1 MAEILDDNER
11 KKLYRKMLVESST
24 SKSTKKYSFNDFE
37 KKLLSDKALVGKIA
51 DLAVKRNW
59 ASDSDDFY
67 GRYFP
72 EFSQKPVAAPVE
84 AVAPVA
90 KPVAPV
96 AAPVA
101 APAPVVDGA
110 EAAPV
115 AELDGAVSTAHY
127 GSVLTKLQSA
137 QAVLASIRAEVNEL
151 KRQHARELRAANKAN
166 KRRKTNANRAPSGF
180 VKPTLISNE
189 LAAFLGKP
197 EGSVLARTEVTREVN
212 AYIRAQKLQDK
223 DNGRKINPDAKLLK
237 LLKLKKGEELTYF
250 NLQKYMAAH
259 VAKSAPAAAAAA
271 AAAGGA
277 VKA

>member
-1 MAEILDDNER
+1 MVKSA
-11 KKLYRKMLVESST
+11 SS
-24 SKSTKKYSFNDFE
+24 SS
-37 KKLLSDKALVGKIA
+37 
-51 DLAVKRNW
+51 
-59 ASDSDDFY
+59 
-67 GRYFP
+67 
-72 EFSQKPVAAPVE
+72 AAT
-84 AVAPVA
+84 
-90 KPVAPV
+90 

-101 APAPVVDGA
+101 AAPKAATAPKAAAAKAAPKAAAESAPVVAPAPAVDGA
-110 EAAPV
+110 EASTPV
-115 AELDGAVSTAHY
+115 AEVDGAVSTALY

-137 QAVLASIRAEVNEL
+137 QALLASLRSEVNEL

-212 AYIRAQKLQDK
+212 AYIRNQKLQDK

-237 LLKLKKGEELTYF
+237 LLKLKKGDELTYF

-259 VAKSAPAAAAAA
+259 FAKSTPAPA

>member
-1 MAEILDDNER
+1 MCITDNMV
-11 KKLYRKMLVESST
+11 KSAPSSSAVASST
-24 SKSTKKYSFNDFE
+24 AAPASAAATKATKAPSTPKASKSAES
-37 KKLLSDKALVGKIA
+37 
-51 DLAVKRNW
+51 
-59 ASDSDDFY
+59 
-67 GRYFP
+67 
-72 EFSQKPVAAPVE
+72 
-84 AVAPVA
+84 
-90 KPVAPV
+90 
-96 AAPVA
+96 APVA
-101 APAPVVDGA
+101 APAPAVDGA
-110 EAAPV
+110 EASTPV
-115 AELDGAVSTAHY
+115 AEVDGSVSTALY
-127 GSVLTKLQSA
+127 SSVLTKLQSA
-137 QAVLASIRAEVNEL
+137 QAVLASIRSEVNEL

-212 AYIRAQKLQDK
+212 AYIRNQKLQDK

-259 VAKSAPAAAAAA
+259 FAKSAAAPAAS
-271 AAAGGA
+271 AAGGA

>member
-1 MAEILDDNER
+1 MNLLGLCCHENNLKR
-11 KKLYRKMLVESST
+11 LSSYVYNQLNMV
-24 SKSTKKYSFNDFE
+24 KSS
-37 KKLLSDKALVGKIA
+37 SSSS
-51 DLAVKRNW
+51 AVAPA
-59 ASDSDDFY
+59 AST
-67 GRYFP
+67 
-72 EFSQKPVAAPVE
+72 AAPVAPAPAAK
-84 AVAPVA
+84 AVKAPATPKSA
-90 KPVAPV
+90 KAAATE

-101 APAPVVDGA
+101 APAPVVDVA

-115 AELDGAVSTAHY
+115 AEVDGSVSTALY
-127 GSVLTKLQSA
+127 GSVLSKLQSA

-189 LAAFLGKP
+189 LAAFLGRP

-212 AYIRAQKLQDK
+212 AYIRAQQLQDK

-259 VAKSAPAAAAAA
+259 FAKSVPAAAAAA
-271 AAAGGA
+271 AAVGGA

>member
-1 MAEILDDNER
+1 MCITNNMVKSAP
-11 KKLYRKMLVESST
+11 SS
-24 SKSTKKYSFNDFE
+24 SASTASAATAAPAAAAK
-37 KKLLSDKALVGKIA
+37 
-51 DLAVKRNW
+51 AVK
-59 ASDSDDFY
+59 APST
-67 GRYFP
+67 P
-72 EFSQKPVAAPVE
+72 KAKAAE
-84 AVAPVA
+84 
-90 KPVAPV
+90 

-101 APAPVVDGA
+101 APAPAVEGA
-110 EAAPV
+110 EGSAPV
-115 AELDGAVSTAHY
+115 AVEVDGAVSTALY
-127 GSVLTKLQSA
+127 SSVLTKLQSA
-137 QAVLASIRAEVNEL
+137 QAVLASIRSEVNEL

-212 AYIRAQKLQDK
+212 AYIRNQKLQDK

-237 LLKLKKGEELTYF
+237 LLKLKKGDELTYF

-259 VAKSAPAAAAAA
+259 FAKSSAAPVAA

>member
-1 MAEILDDNER
+1 MVKSAS
-11 KKLYRKMLVESST
+11 SST
-24 SKSTKKYSFNDFE
+24 
-37 KKLLSDKALVGKIA
+37 
-51 DLAVKRNW
+51 
-59 ASDSDDFY
+59 ASSA
-67 GRYFP
+67 
-72 EFSQKPVAAPVE
+72 AAPA
-84 AVAPVA
+84 AVAPAPSATKAA
-90 KPVAPV
+90 KAPSTPKAKAAE

-101 APAPVVDGA
+101 APAPAVEGA
-110 EAAPV
+110 EGSAPV
-115 AELDGAVSTAHY
+115 AVEVDGAVSTALY
-127 GSVLTKLQSA
+127 SSVLTKLQSA
-137 QAVLASIRAEVNEL
+137 QAVLASIRSEVNEL

-212 AYIRAQKLQDK
+212 AYIRNQKLQDK

-259 VAKSAPAAAAAA
+259 FAKSSAAPAAS
-271 AAAGGA
+271 AGGA

>member
-1 MAEILDDNER
+1 MCITNNMVKSAP
-11 KKLYRKMLVESST
+11 SS
-24 SKSTKKYSFNDFE
+24 SSSAPAST
-37 KKLLSDKALVGKIA
+37 
-51 DLAVKRNW
+51 
-59 ASDSDDFY
+59 
-67 GRYFP
+67 
-72 EFSQKPVAAPVE
+72 AAP
-84 AVAPVA
+84 AATAPAA
-90 KPVAPV
+90 KAAKAPSTPKPKAAD

-101 APAPVVDGA
+101 APAPAVEGA
-110 EAAPV
+110 DASAPV
-115 AELDGAVSTAHY
+115 AAEVDGAVSTALY
-127 GSVLTKLQSA
+127 SSVLTKLQSA
-137 QAVLASIRAEVNEL
+137 QAVLASIRSEVNEL

-212 AYIRAQKLQDK
+212 AYIRNQKLQDK

-259 VAKSAPAAAAAA
+259 FAKSTAAP
-271 AAAGGA
+271 AAGGA

>member
-1 MAEILDDNER
+1 MVKSAPSSSAVSSSATPAAASAAPAAAKPAKAPATPKASKAAAE
-11 KKLYRKMLVESST
+11 
-24 SKSTKKYSFNDFE
+24 
-37 KKLLSDKALVGKIA
+37 A
-51 DLAVKRNW
+51 
-59 ASDSDDFY
+59 
-67 GRYFP
+67 
-72 EFSQKPVAAPVE
+72 AAPVS
-84 AVAPVA
+84 
-90 KPVAPV
+90 
-96 AAPVA
+96 
-101 APAPVVDGA
+101 APAPAVDGA
-110 EAAPV
+110 EASTPV
-115 AELDGAVSTAHY
+115 AELDGSVSTALY

-137 QAVLASIRAEVNEL
+137 QAVLASIRSEVNEL

-212 AYIRAQKLQDK
+212 AYIRNQKLQDK

-259 VAKSAPAAAAAA
+259 FAKSSAAPAAS

>member
-1 MAEILDDNER
+1 MCITNNMVKSAPSSSA
-11 KKLYRKMLVESST
+11 VASST
-24 SKSTKKYSFNDFE
+24 ATPASAST
-37 KKLLSDKALVGKIA
+37 
-51 DLAVKRNW
+51 
-59 ASDSDDFY
+59 
-67 GRYFP
+67 
-72 EFSQKPVAAPVE
+72 AAP
-84 AVAPVA
+84 AAAKAAKAPSTPKAA
-90 KPVAPV
+90 KAPAE

-101 APAPVVDGA
+101 APAPAVDGA
-110 EAAPV
+110 EASAVV
-115 AELDGAVSTAHY
+115 AEVDGSVSTALY
-127 GSVLTKLQSA
+127 GSVLTKLQGA
-137 QAVLASIRAEVNEL
+137 QALLASIRSEVNEL

-212 AYIRAQKLQDK
+212 AYIRNQKLQDK

-259 VAKSAPAAAAAA
+259 FAKSAPAAAAA

>member
-1 MAEILDDNER
+1 MVKSAP
-11 KKLYRKMLVESST
+11 SS
-24 SKSTKKYSFNDFE
+24 
-37 KKLLSDKALVGKIA
+37 
-51 DLAVKRNW
+51 
-59 ASDSDDFY
+59 ASS
-67 GRYFP
+67 
-72 EFSQKPVAAPVE
+72 SSAA
-84 AVAPVA
+84 
-90 KPVAPV
+90 

-101 APAPVVDGA
+101 AAASASAAPAKAAKAPATPKTKAAESAPVAAAAPAVVEGVDA
-110 EAAPV
+110 AAAPV
-115 AELDGAVSTAHY
+115 AEVDGAVSTALY

-137 QAVLASIRAEVNEL
+137 QAILVSLRSEVNEL

-212 AYIRAQKLQDK
+212 AYIRTQKLQDK

-237 LLKLKKGEELTYF
+237 LLKLKKGDELTYF

-259 VAKSAPAAAAAA
+259 FAKSSAAPAAS
-271 AAAGGA
+271 AAGGA
-277 VKA
+277 AAAVKA

>member
-1 MAEILDDNER
+1 MVKSA
-11 KKLYRKMLVESST
+11 SSSAPVVASAT
-24 SKSTKKYSFNDFE
+24 TAAAAPAATAAPAK
-37 KKLLSDKALVGKIA
+37 
-51 DLAVKRNW
+51 AVKPSTPK
-59 ASDSDDFY
+59 AKAAES
-67 GRYFP
+67 
-72 EFSQKPVAAPVE
+72 APV
-84 AVAPVA
+84 V
-90 KPVAPV
+90 
-96 AAPVA
+96 VA
-101 APAPVVDGA
+101 APAPAVEGA
-110 EAAPV
+110 DVSTPV
-115 AELDGAVSTAHY
+115 AEVDGAVSTALY
-127 GSVLTKLQSA
+127 GSVLTKLQGA
-137 QAVLASIRAEVNEL
+137 QALLASIRSEVNEL

-250 NLQKYMAAH
+250 NLQKYMAGH
-259 VAKSAPAAAAAA
+259 FAKSVPAVAV
-271 AAAGGA
+271 AGGA

>member
-1 MAEILDDNER
+1 MV
-11 KKLYRKMLVESST
+11 KSVPSSSAVSSSAT
-24 SKSTKKYSFNDFE
+24 PAPAAAKVSKAPATP
-37 KKLLSDKALVGKIA
+37 KA
-51 DLAVKRNW
+51 
-59 ASDSDDFY
+59 
-67 GRYFP
+67 
-72 EFSQKPVAAPVE
+72 
-84 AVAPVA
+84 
-90 KPVAPV
+90 APV

-101 APAPVVDGA
+101 APAAAVDGV
-110 EAAPV
+110 EASTPV
-115 AELDGAVSTAHY
+115 AELDGSVSTALY
-127 GSVLTKLQSA
+127 SSVLTKLQSA
-137 QAVLASIRAEVNEL
+137 QAVLASIRSEVNEL

-166 KRRKTNANRAPSGF
+166 KRRKTSANRAPSGF

-212 AYIRAQKLQDK
+212 AYIRNQKLQDK

-237 LLKLKKGEELTYF
+237 LLKLKKGDELTYF

-259 VAKSAPAAAAAA
+259 FAKSSAAPAAAA

>member
-1 MAEILDDNER
+1 MVKSAP
-11 KKLYRKMLVESST
+11 SS
-24 SKSTKKYSFNDFE
+24 S
-37 KKLLSDKALVGKIA
+37 
-51 DLAVKRNW
+51 
-59 ASDSDDFY
+59 ASS
-67 GRYFP
+67 
-72 EFSQKPVAAPVE
+72 AAP
-84 AVAPVA
+84 ASTAAPAAPA
-90 KPVAPV
+90 KAAKAPSTPKPKAAD

-101 APAPVVDGA
+101 APAPVVEGA
-110 EAAPV
+110 DASAPV
-115 AELDGAVSTAHY
+115 VAEVDGAVSTALY

-137 QAVLASIRAEVNEL
+137 QAVLASIRSEVNEL

-212 AYIRAQKLQDK
+212 AYIRNQKLQDK

-259 VAKSAPAAAAAA
+259 FAKSSAAP
-271 AAAGGA
+271 AAGGA

>member
-1 MAEILDDNER
+1 MVKSAP
-11 KKLYRKMLVESST
+11 SS
-24 SKSTKKYSFNDFE
+24 
-37 KKLLSDKALVGKIA
+37 
-51 DLAVKRNW
+51 AVSSSATPA
-59 ASDSDDFY
+59 ASA
-67 GRYFP
+67 
-72 EFSQKPVAAPVE
+72 AAP
-84 AVAPVA
+84 AA
-90 KPVAPV
+90 KPAKAPATPKASKAAE

-110 EAAPV
+110 EASTPA
-115 AELDGAVSTAHY
+115 AEVDGSVSTALY
-127 GSVLTKLQSA
+127 SSVLTKLQSA
-137 QAVLASIRAEVNEL
+137 QAVLASIRSEVNEL

-166 KRRKTNANRAPSGF
+166 KRRKTSANRAPSGF

-212 AYIRAQKLQDK
+212 AYIRNQKLQDK

-259 VAKSAPAAAAAA
+259 FAKSSPAAAPA

>member
-1 MAEILDDNER
+1 MTLLGLCCHENNLKR
-11 KKLYRKMLVESST
+11 LSSYVYNQLNMV
-24 SKSTKKYSFNDFE
+24 KS
-37 KKLLSDKALVGKIA
+37 
-51 DLAVKRNW
+51 
-59 ASDSDDFY
+59 
-67 GRYFP
+67 
-72 EFSQKPVAAPVE
+72 APSSS
-84 AVAPVA
+84 AVAPAASTAAPAA
-90 KPVAPV
+90 KAAKAP
-96 AAPVA
+96 ATPKPAKASSAEPAPVA

-115 AELDGAVSTAHY
+115 AELDGSVSTALY

-259 VAKSAPAAAAAA
+259 FAKSVPAAAAPAA
-271 AAAGGA
+271 VGGA

>member
-1 MAEILDDNER
+1 MVKSAPSSA
-11 KKLYRKMLVESST
+11 SST
-24 SKSTKKYSFNDFE
+24 S
-37 KKLLSDKALVGKIA
+37 
-51 DLAVKRNW
+51 
-59 ASDSDDFY
+59 
-67 GRYFP
+67 
-72 EFSQKPVAAPVE
+72 AAP
-84 AVAPVA
+84 
-90 KPVAPV
+90 

-101 APAPVVDGA
+101 VAASPVPAKAAKAPATPKTKAAESAPIVAAAPAVVEGA
-110 EAAPV
+110 DAAAAPV
-115 AELDGAVSTAHY
+115 AEVDGAVSTALY

-137 QAVLASIRAEVNEL
+137 QAILVSLRSEVNEL

-212 AYIRAQKLQDK
+212 AYIRTQKLQDK

-237 LLKLKKGEELTYF
+237 LLKLKKGDELTYF

-259 VAKSAPAAAAAA
+259 FAKSSAAPAASV

-277 VKA
+277 AVKA

>member
-1 MAEILDDNER
+1 MVKSASS
-11 KKLYRKMLVESST
+11 SST
-24 SKSTKKYSFNDFE
+24 
-37 KKLLSDKALVGKIA
+37 
-51 DLAVKRNW
+51 
-59 ASDSDDFY
+59 ASSA
-67 GRYFP
+67 
-72 EFSQKPVAAPVE
+72 AAPAAA
-84 AVAPVA
+84 AVAPAPAATKAA
-90 KPVAPV
+90 KAPSTPKAKAAE

-101 APAPVVDGA
+101 APAPAVEGA
-110 EAAPV
+110 EGSAPV
-115 AELDGAVSTAHY
+115 AVEVDGAVSTALY
-127 GSVLTKLQSA
+127 SSVLTKLQSA
-137 QAVLASIRAEVNEL
+137 QAVLASIRSEVNEL

-212 AYIRAQKLQDK
+212 AYIRNQKLQDK

-259 VAKSAPAAAAAA
+259 FAKSSAAPAAS
-271 AAAGGA
+271 AGGA

>member
-1 MAEILDDNER
+1 MTLLGLCCHENNLKR
-11 KKLYRKMLVESST
+11 LSSYVYNQLNMV
-24 SKSTKKYSFNDFE
+24 KS
-37 KKLLSDKALVGKIA
+37 
-51 DLAVKRNW
+51 
-59 ASDSDDFY
+59 
-67 GRYFP
+67 
-72 EFSQKPVAAPVE
+72 APSSS
-84 AVAPVA
+84 AVAPAASTAAPAA
-90 KPVAPV
+90 KAAKAPATPKPAK
-96 AAPVA
+96 AASSAEATPVA

-115 AELDGAVSTAHY
+115 AELDGSVSTALY

-259 VAKSAPAAAAAA
+259 FAKSVPAAAAAA
-271 AAAGGA
+271 AALGGA

>member
-1 MAEILDDNER
+1 MV
-11 KKLYRKMLVESST
+11 KSSSSST
-24 SKSTKKYSFNDFE
+24 VAPATSAAAAPAAAAAAPA
-37 KKLLSDKALVGKIA
+37 KAAKA
-51 DLAVKRNW
+51 PAAPK
-59 ASDSDDFY
+59 A
-67 GRYFP
+67 P
-72 EFSQKPVAAPVE
+72 KAAPVAE
-84 AVAPVA
+84 S
-90 KPVAPV
+90 
-96 AAPVA
+96 VA

-110 EAAPV
+110 EASTPV
-115 AELDGAVSTAHY
+115 AEVDGAVSTALY
-127 GSVLTKLQSA
+127 ASVLTKLQSA

-212 AYIRAQKLQDK
+212 AYIRAQQLQDK

-259 VAKSAPAAAAAA
+259 FAKSVPA

>member
-1 MAEILDDNER
+1 MVKSAP
-11 KKLYRKMLVESST
+11 SSAT
-24 SKSTKKYSFNDFE
+24 
-37 KKLLSDKALVGKIA
+37 
-51 DLAVKRNW
+51 
-59 ASDSDDFY
+59 ASAASAT
-67 GRYFP
+67 P
-72 EFSQKPVAAPVE
+72 AAATAAATAAAAP
-84 AVAPVA
+84 AKAAPA
-90 KPVAPV
+90 KAAPK
-96 AAPVA
+96 AAAKAASESAPVA
-101 APAPVVDGA
+101 APAPAPTPAVDGA
-110 EAAPV
+110 EASTPV
-115 AELDGAVSTAHY
+115 AEVDGAVSTALY
-127 GSVLTKLQSA
+127 SSVLTKLQSA
-137 QAVLASIRAEVNEL
+137 QALLGSLRSEVNEL

-212 AYIRAQKLQDK
+212 AYIRNQKLQDK

-259 VAKSAPAAAAAA
+259 FAKSTPAATAAT
-271 AAAGGA
+271 AGGA